1 MKPFHQGKLD
11 VFCAMYA
18 VLNGLKITHGLRTL
32 RARDILHET
41 LLALSVNQE
50 AFRAVL
56 EQRTDYVRLVDGM
69 LQIQGRK
76 LPLRVERPFAD
87 DAPRSA
93 PDAETVWNACA
104 RWLGGGPSRA
114 VLFRFLR
121 YMTPD
126 APALN
131 KHWTTACRLEGRT
144 LHFFDCSH
152 EEEAI
157 YKVVRGGFVT
167 RPEDVRSDCLI
178 CIEPY
183 TMRFLAPKGNGG
195 PL

>member
-11 VFCAMYA
+11 VFCAIYA

-41 LLALSVNQE
+41 LLALSTNQD

-69 LQIQGRK
+69 LHIQCRK

-87 DAPRSA
+87 ETTRVASGSDA
-93 PDAETVWNACA
+93 VWNACA
-104 RWLGGGPSRA
+104 RWLHGGPSRA
-114 VLFRFLR
+114 ILFRFLR
-121 YMTPD
+121 YM
-126 APALN
+126 APEVPPLN
-131 KHWTTACRLEGRT
+131 KHWTTVCRMEGDT

-152 EEEAI
+152 EEEAV
-157 YKVVRGGFVT
+157 YKVTRSGFVT
-167 RPEDVRSDCLI
+167 RPEDVRADCLI

-183 TMRFLAPKGNGG
+183 TMRFLAPRTA
-195 PL
+195 